1 MNDPAIKQYTEGR
14 KVSSINLIENWTEKE
29 LNYKF
34 KGIVLDTKQKF
45 RGIRTRLAEWPEQA
59 MKNH

>member
-1 MNDPAIKQYTEGR
+1 MKSIKIDKATIKTIMNDPAIKQYTEGR

-34 KGIVLDTKQKF
+34 KGIVLDTK
-45 RGIRTRLAEWPEQA
+45 
-59 MKNH
+59 